1 MKNLFWGPVTGWWLG
16 WWLHYATLKA
26 LPRPQV
32 LILVR
37 GEQSIWFFLTRLRMR
52 TFHGC
57 DLPSMEKNRK
67 PGSPFEI
74 DCCCPKPL
82 VCILETFRLLNKL
95 FNLQVLFHF
104 TWTSQPTQF
113 DSLRI
118 IKCQL
123 TTRSFS
129 FGDIA
134 IYQNHQIPIQIIT
147 TLLAGGGILKC
158 KIHVSKRFFG
168 GPWKSELIHFTIW
181 LFKIAM
187 V

>member
-74 DCCCPKPL
+74 DCCCPKTL

-134 IYQNHQIPIQIIT
+134 IYQNH
-147 TLLAGGGILKC
+147 LK
-158 KIHVSKRFFG
+158 S
-168 GPWKSELIHFTIW
+168 
-181 LFKIAM
+181 LFKLSLPFWQGGAYWNVRYMFQSVFLGALKIWAYTFYHL
-187 V
+187 VI